1 MNFNADPE
9 LEAFRLDVRDFV
21 RANLPEDIRRNA
33 SAGFNAPRD
42 HMLRW
47 AKILHT
53 RGWSAPHWHKDW
65 GGPGWTANQRFVFE
79 EECYMAGAPM
89 TNIQAYTHVGP
100 VISTFGSDWQ
110 KKRFLGPILRG
121 EEYWCQGFSEPGAGS
136 DLANLRTKAVIDG
149 DDYVVNGSKIWTS
162 NAHEADWIF
171 LIVRTKFEGKPQAG
185 ITFLLADMKSPGIT
199 VKPIISIDGGHHLNE
214 VFFDDVRVPVRQR
227 VGEENKGWDY
237 SKYLLVNERV
247 FASAEIPQLKRY
259 LRKLRT
265 ISRQEQSG
273 GGRLIDDAAYAQR
286 LAKLDLEVQAVE
298 TSVIRAIQVDQAAS
312 PMGLAVGAI
321 LKTRGTDLQQ
331 QLEELL
337 VDSIGEYGAVF
348 YGDGHAPHGS
358 NQPAIGPDYAAGNTA
373 QFFFRRSSTIAG
385 GSNEV
390 QRNIIAKMMLQL

>member
-1 MNFNADPE
+1 MDFAPDPA
-9 LEAFRLDVRDFV
+9 LEAFRQDVRAFV
-21 RANLPEDIRRNA
+21 QANLPEDIRRHA
-33 SAGFNAPRD
+33 LAGYNSPRD

-47 AKILHT
+47 AKILST

-65 GGPGWTANQRFVFE
+65 GGPGWSPMQRMVFE
-79 EECYMAGAPM
+79 DELYQAGAPM
-89 TNIQAYTHVGP
+89 TNVQAYTHVGP

-110 KKRFLGPILRG
+110 KERFIGPILRG

-136 DLANLRTKAVIDG
+136 DLANLRTKAERDG
-149 DDYVVNGSKIWTS
+149 DDYVINGQKIWTS

-171 LIVRTKFEGKPQAG
+171 LIVRTKFEGKPQAS

-199 VKPIISIDGGHHLNE
+199 VKPIVSIDGGHHLNE
-214 VFFDDVRVPVRQR
+214 VFLDNVRVPVRQR

-259 LRKLRT
+259 LRKLRN
-265 ISRQEQSG
+265 IARQEQMD
-273 GGRLIDDAAYAQR
+273 GGRLIDNAAFAQR
-286 LAKLDLEVQAVE
+286 LARLEMEVHAVE
-298 TSVIRAIQVDQAAS
+298 MSVIRAIQVDQAAS
-312 PMGLAVGAI
+312 PTGLAVGAI

-337 VDSIGEYGAVF
+337 VDAIGEYGGV
-348 YGDGHAPHGS
+348 YYEDTHGI
-358 NQPAIGPDYAAGNTA
+358 PANEPLPGPDYAPGVTS

-385 GSNEV
+385 GSNEI